1 MGKNRRNMQKA
12 ILIGLV
18 SCILSACAFS
28 DAADDSFYIMSYTA
42 DFSQSL
48 DQWEADFADYPTGK
62 DDSARFELTA
72 GVNALP
78 LSLANSKQSSLMV
91 SGYNYNEDLF
101 MFIKRKVDGLLP
113 ETQYTI
119 VFDVQ
124 LASNIPVASPVSDDT
139 PGERIYLKVGAVDKN
154 PKKVVQGDTYR
165 MNIDKGNQAQG
176 GSDMIVIGNVGVTAG
191 AENYTL
197 ITRSNSTTNAPI
209 VARTNA
215 NGELWLVI
223 GTDSGYRG
231 TTTLFYTRVD
241 VVFSVKQ

>member
-1 MGKNRRNMQKA
+1 MGKNRRNMQKG
-12 ILIGLV
+12 IFIGLF

-48 DQWEADFADYPTGK
+48 DRWEADFADYPAGK
-62 DDSARFELTA
+62 EDSARFELAA
-72 GVNALP
+72 GINALP
-78 LSLANSKQSSLMV
+78 QSLANSKQSSLMV

-101 MFIKRKVDGLLP
+101 MFIKRKVEGLLP
-113 ETQYTI
+113 NTQYTI

-124 LASNIPVASPVSDDT
+124 LASNAPAGGGAAYDT
-139 PGERIYLKVGAVDKN
+139 PGDRVYLKVGAVNKD

-165 MNIDKGNQAQG
+165 MNVDKGNQSQG
-176 GSDMIVIGNVGVTAG
+176 GSEMIVIGNISVGAN
-191 AENYTL
+191 ANSYAL
-197 ITRSNSTTNAPI
+197 ITRSNSTSNAPI
-209 VARTNA
+209 IATTNA
-215 NGELWLVI
+215 NGELWLIV
-223 GTDSGYRG
+223 GTDSGYVG